1 MDYRDVVITEREKIY
16 NDLSFALTDFE
27 SDMIDNKKFETINY
41 HIGKFYAV
49 LCNIQ
54 NRWEDIITSQV
65 D

>member
-16 NDLSFALTDFE
+16 NGLSFALTDFE
-27 SDMIDNKKFETINY
+27 SDVIDNKKFETINY
-41 HIGKFYAV
+41 HIAKFYAV
-49 LCNIQ
+49 LCYIQ

>member
-16 NDLSFALTDFE
+16 NGLSFALTDFE
-27 SDMIDNKKFETINY
+27 SDVIDNKKFETINH
-41 HIGKFYAV
+41 HIAIFYAV